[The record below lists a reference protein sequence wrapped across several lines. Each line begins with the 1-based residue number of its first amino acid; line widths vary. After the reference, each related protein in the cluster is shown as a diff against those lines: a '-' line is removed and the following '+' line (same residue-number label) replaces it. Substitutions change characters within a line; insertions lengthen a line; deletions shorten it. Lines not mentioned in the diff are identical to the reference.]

1 MTVRWIVCAL
11 ALAAAPV
18 LAQQTPPPITLPSQ
32 YPSDTGISR
41 RRMQPPRNPL
51 DSARA
56 DSLHAPRVLVEW
68 PDPDST
74 MAALLQR
81 TGYTTT
87 RYQSVNAQLNSN
99 THQLKLSGKAAV
111 ERVQTTL
118 VADTIL
124 YNDSL
129 RIMRATAAFP
139 ESLSSCRFEFSCA
152 FVL

>member
-1 MTVRWIVCAL
+1 MTARWIVCAL

-32 YPSDTGISR
+32 YPGDTGIAR
-41 RRMQPPRNPL
+41 RRMRPPRNPA

-99 THQLKLSGKAAV
+99 
-111 ERVQTTL
+111 R
-118 VADTIL
+118 
-124 YNDSL
+124 
-129 RIMRATAAFP
+129 P
-139 ESLSSCRFEFSCA
+139 
-152 FVL
+152 